1 MEAEINIEESRAI
14 LSALKFLVFSTSF
27 LRSSI
32 VSYSYSRLSPTG
44 FILCAEVDSS
54 KRYGVPIFGPWI
66 TGSLLRREEI
76 RSTDHSAAPL
86 PPPSFFLSLCLSAP
100 IDRDITARKR
110 ESSLSF
116 LFGGLS
122 HDFAPPR
129 GYEIRLR
136 PRPRSEIPLIRLRP
150 IAICFS
156 ARFLRVRFFRLK
168 KKTRWMKLMLVTRTH
183 LRSSKIAVAS

>member
-1 MEAEINIEESRAI
+1 MGGISLEVEINIEESRAI

-66 TGSLLRREEI
+66 TGSLLHREEI

-86 PPPSFFLSLCLSAP
+86 PPPSFFLSLCLSLHRSIEISP
-100 IDRDITARKR
+100 RGR
-110 ESSLSF
+110 ESPVL
-116 LFGGLS
+116 LFS
-122 HDFAPPR
+122 
-129 GYEIRLR
+129 
-136 PRPRSEIPLIRLRP
+136 
-150 IAICFS
+150 
-156 ARFLRVRFFRLK
+156 
-168 KKTRWMKLMLVTRTH
+168 
-183 LRSSKIAVAS
+183 VASLTISLLRGDTKFVFVLALDQRSL

>member
-1 MEAEINIEESRAI
+1 MEIKNRRISRYLKLNLNSLYVFPLVHCLI
-14 LSALKFLVFSTSF
+14 L
-27 LRSSI
+27 
-32 VSYSYSRLSPTG
+32 VSYSRISPTG

-66 TGSLLRREEI
+66 TGSLLHREEI

-86 PPPSFFLSLCLSAP
+86 PPPSLCTVE
-100 IDRDITARKR
+100 IDRDIAGRKR
-110 ESSLSF
+110 EPSLSF
-116 LFGGLS
+116 LGGLS

-136 PRPRSEIPLIRLRP
+136 PRSEIPLIRLRP

-156 ARFLRVRFFRLK
+156 ASFLRV
-168 KKTRWMKLMLVTRTH
+168 
-183 LRSSKIAVAS
+183 